1 MLTHPRS
8 HTAETSL
15 RLEIV
20 TVPGRRRSAQ
30 LKTQKRAVEQHKLPS
45 AEYVLY
51 LSEHDKNKTKINVL
65 QDADLQSVILS
76 EMKSKAFFMH

>member
-1 MLTHPRS
+1 MYDL
-8 HTAETSL
+8 
-15 RLEIV
+15 
-20 TVPGRRRSAQ
+20 

-45 AEYVLY
+45 AEVLY
-51 LSEHDKNKTKINVL
+51 LNEHDKNKTKINVL